1 MSREIR
7 REFEVNIPDGAAPA
21 EEEKL
26 IEDAT
31 DREIDKML
39 DDLGL

>member
-1 MSREIR
+1 MSRESR
-7 REFEVNIPDGAAPA
+7 RGFEVNIPDGATPA

-31 DREIDKML
+31 DREVDKLL
-39 DDLGL
+39 DGLGF